1 MTEQKGPNIARI
13 LLKRL
18 ARGGTKS
25 VPLVGSLL
33 DEIVFGTLDE
43 AAAAREAPKVANA
56 LAEAQQKLEGQSAT
70 LDEVLA
76 AVRSHASLQ
85 DDTRRLIEQLATV
98 LRDDQSPVPE
108 VVEQAVERLVQRYGQ
123 RLEDATATFESLLD
137 RMEDALSRTEV
148 PDATPPR
155 SPTQP
160 PIWNVPHSPNT
171 NFTGRGSLLDGLRE
185 ALMSGQPAAVTQAIS
200 GLGGVGKTQ
209 LAVEY
214 VYRHIQDYS
223 IVWWMRAEEPA
234 ALASDYAALAQKLE
248 LSEKD
253 ATDQGAIRGAVRQWL
268 EQHEGW
274 LLVFDNTPG
283 PSEVREYL
291 PKAATGHVIITSR
304 SPTWAGVARPLRV
317 EVFDRAESVDF
328 LLRRTGQPDE
338 DAAEALAE
346 ELGDLPLALEQAG
359 AYMEA
364 TGRPLSEYLEMFR
377 ASQLKILKRYPP
389 ATDYEETVAT
399 TWELSFQGARA
410 ASPASAGL
418 LRLCAFL
425 APDDIPKDLLGQGSE
440 HLPKALRGVV
450 SDPEAFDEAIAAPR
464 RYSLVEAAGDSLS
477 VHRLVQAV
485 VRERLGKGSRKT

>member
-1 MTEQKGPNIARI
+1 M
-13 LLKRL
+13 
-18 ARGGTKS
+18 
-25 VPLVGSLL
+25 
-33 DEIVFGTLDE
+33 
-43 AAAAREAPKVANA
+43 
-56 LAEAQQKLEGQSAT
+56 
-70 LDEVLA
+70 
-76 AVRSHASLQ
+76 
-85 DDTRRLIEQLATV
+85 
-98 LRDDQSPVPE
+98 
-108 VVEQAVERLVQRYGQ
+108 
-123 RLEDATATFESLLD
+123 D

-234 ALASDYAALAQKLE
+234 ALASDYAALAQKFE

-304 SPTWAGVARPLRV
+304 SPTWTGVARPLRV

-450 SDPEAFDEAIAAPR
+450 SDPEAFDEAIAARR

-485 VRERLGKGSRKT
+485 VRERLGKGSRKTWAGAGVRLVNTAFPFYSDDVVTWPACARLLPHAEALKVEPEAAGRVLNQVGLYLRGRWLSAKRLTDRTIPPSRPASATWALSCRIWGT